1 MDEYSDNSDIEEI
14 FPLSDDQHKVD
25 KKTARYSDGVIEV
38 VEIVCKF
45 GPSDEGKDKAET
57 SEKVSPIVC
66 DVNAQTHRDVGRLI
80 PAATDQKADD
90 IFEIVSVCESES
102 EMSAAKKSERVGREV
117 RPVEVLDS
125 PSLKD

>member
-1 MDEYSDNSDIEEI
+1 M
-14 FPLSDDQHKVD
+14 
-25 KKTARYSDGVIEV
+25 
-38 VEIVCKF
+38 
-45 GPSDEGKDKAET
+45 
-57 SEKVSPIVC
+57 SPIVC

-102 EMSAAKKSERVGREV
+102 EMSADKKSERVGREV

-125 PSLKD
+125 PSLKDSV